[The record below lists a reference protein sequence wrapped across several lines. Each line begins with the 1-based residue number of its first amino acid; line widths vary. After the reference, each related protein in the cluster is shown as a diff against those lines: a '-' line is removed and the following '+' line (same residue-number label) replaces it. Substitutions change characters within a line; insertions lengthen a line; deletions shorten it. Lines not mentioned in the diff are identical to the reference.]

1 MSNKERPI
9 KIIEAVPEDFT
20 DKSYNFAKKEPI
32 RKVTTSLKNRLKKE
46 IDEVKRFF
54 SDSFQKWPDIP
65 AVAKVTLHEK
75 ALAKSHRPSSLLGD
89 NTCPVI
95 GSGNFGE
102 LFISVTEKGLSQ
114 LHKKID
120 NSTNTHNGT
129 VHVAVIEKIEP
140 FIITEEYPAQ
150 EISDSYIIKLFD
162 HKDRKANKALDK
174 KLVEYADELGIPQPK
189 KYDISSDLSIYEV
202 QGSDN
207 IARLASFVGIRKLEP
222 MPSFKL
228 ANIITEPISP
238 VHLNINNFPSPQE
251 NRHYPLLGIIDS
263 GVDPENSILKPWIWD
278 RLDLVTGQ
286 HDYSHGNMVAS
297 LAING
302 RWLNSQ
308 ITGFPDCQTEIV
320 DVAAFPK
327 DGSLKLTDL
336 MSVIKKA
343 VTTYPEVKVWNLSL
357 GCQNPCSS
365 ESFSELGHFLNAL
378 HDEHGCLFIVAS
390 GNYEYDPQRTWPPQ
404 ELNGQDRISAPA
416 DSVRSL
422 TVGSVAH
429 LESTNSMVKKFQP
442 SSFSRRGPGPAFIPK
457 PEVNHFG
464 GNCDSNLDCLNT
476 GIIAIGGNNSL
487 CESLGTSLSTPLVS
501 SLAASLW
508 HELEING
515 EISPSPERIK
525 ALLIH
530 SALRNSKSKND
541 RSLINYQGFGR
552 PSDNI
557 ADIVGC
563 TKDEITFLFEV
574 DTREGIEFSRT
585 PFVIPDS
592 LRTSDGKF
600 TGEILMTLV
609 YSPPLDY
616 DYPSEY
622 CRSNVDVSF
631 GTYTYDP
638 IEKKWSHSGK
648 VPQIK
653 EKSELFEKVL
663 IENGFKWSPVKVYR
677 KQFPQGINGDQ
688 WRLKLDIQRRAEQEP
703 LSSPQRAVLAIT
715 LRSLTNSQKVYTEGV
730 SEINRLNWKETDI
743 VIKEQPQIRI
753 RQK

>member
-9 KIIEAVPEDFT
+9 KIIEAIPQDFS
-20 DKSYNFAKKEPI
+20 DKTYNFGKKEPI
-32 RKVTTSLKNRLKKE
+32 RAVTTSLKNRLKLE
-46 IDEVKRFF
+46 VDEVKNFF
-54 SDSFQKWPDIP
+54 RASFKKWPDIP

-102 LFISVTEKGLSQ
+102 LLISVTENGLAQ
-114 LHKKID
+114 LRKKIE
-120 NSTNTHNGT
+120 NSTNSHNGT
-129 VHVAVIEKIEP
+129 VHIAVIEKIEP
-140 FIITEEYPAQ
+140 FTVSHEAIYENSSE
-150 EISDSYIIKLFD
+150 SFLLKLFD
-162 HKDRKANKALDK
+162 HKNRTTNRSIDK
-174 KLVEYADELGIPQPK
+174 ELMEYANELGIQKPK
-189 KYDISSDLSIYEV
+189 KHDISSDLSIYEV
-202 QGSDN
+202 KGNDN
-207 IARLASFVGIRKLEP
+207 IAKLASFIGVRKLEP
-222 MPSFKL
+222 MPIFGL
-228 ANIITEPISP
+228 THTATEHVSAEI
-238 VHLNINNFPSPQE
+238 LDLDDFPEPE
-251 NRHYPLLGIIDS
+251 EDKHYPLLGIIDS
-263 GVDPENSILKPWIWD
+263 GVDPSNNALRPWIWD
-278 RLDLVTGQ
+278 SLDLVKGE

-302 RWLNSQ
+302 RWLNNYA
-308 ITGFPDCQTEIV
+308 GFPQCQAEIV

-327 DGSLKLTDL
+327 NGTLELPQL
-336 MSVIKKA
+336 MKAIREA
-343 VTTYPEVKVWNLSL
+343 VTTYPEVRVWNLSL
-357 GCQNPCSS
+357 GCQSPCSD

-378 HDEHGCLFIVAS
+378 HDEHNCLFVVAS
-390 GNYEYDPQRTWPPQ
+390 GNYIYDPQRTWPPQ
-404 ELNGQDRISAPA
+404 ELDGHDRISAPA

-429 LESTNSMVKKFQP
+429 LDSSDSVVKRFEP

-457 PEVNHFG
+457 PEINHFG
-464 GNCDSNLDCLNT
+464 GNCDSELNCDHT
-476 GIIAIGGNNSL
+476 GIIAIGDDNIL
-487 CESLGTSLSTPLVS
+487 CESVGTSLSAPLIS

-508 HELEING
+508 HELETNG
-515 EISPSPERIK
+515 SISPSPERIK
-525 ALLIH
+525 TLLIH
-530 SALRNSKSKND
+530 SALKNSPSKTEHNAF
-541 RSLINYQGFGR
+541 NYQGFGR

-557 ADIVGC
+557 EDIIGC
-563 TKDEITFLFEV
+563 NKSEITFLFEV

-585 PFVIPDS
+585 PFVIPQS
-592 LRTSDGKF
+592 LRTEDGKF

-638 IEKKWSHSGK
+638 VNGKWTHSGK
-648 VPQIK
+648 VPQMK

-677 KQFPQGINGDQ
+677 KQFPQGVNGDQ
-688 WRLKLDIQRRAEQEP
+688 WRLKLDVQRRAEQEP

-715 LRSLTNSQKVYTEGV
+715 LRSITNSAAVYNDA
-730 SEINRLNWKETDI
+730 EIELKNLGWKEADI
-743 VIKEQPQIRI
+743 VIREQPQIRI